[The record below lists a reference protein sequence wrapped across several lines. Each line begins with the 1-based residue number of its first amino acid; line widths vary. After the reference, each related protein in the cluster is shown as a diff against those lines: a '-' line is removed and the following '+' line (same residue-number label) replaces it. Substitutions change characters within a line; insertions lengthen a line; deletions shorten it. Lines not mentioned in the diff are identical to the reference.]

1 LSVRELFAAGSV
13 FLNPYQAQP
22 LFQYADPVL
31 SEFEPLLVEQE
42 RSVELFKQGLGKRLF
57 ELADQLR
64 FQALQGRKMD
74 AQPVNYN

>member
-1 LSVRELFAAGSV
+1 
-13 FLNPYQAQP
+13 
-22 LFQYADPVL
+22 
-31 SEFEPLLVEQE
+31 
-42 RSVELFKQGLGKRLF
+42 LGKRLF